1 MPKIE
6 RKEKQL
12 VAAVSAALGGSIALA
27 SVLSIFVLHTK
38 MPFDWDQM
46 IVVGL
51 LVAIF
56 PPSVIEITDLRWE
69 HGIDK
74 NIPRLLREIAESG
87 KTGLTLIRAIEV
99 SAERDYGP
107 LTPELRHLVSQISW
121 GVSLDEA
128 LRSFAKRARTKL
140 AQRSADLIAE
150 VSRSG
155 GDTQEIMEQVNKH
168 IGELQSMDRE
178 RYAQMRPYAVVVY
191 IAFGVF
197 LFTDIML
204 IRSFFTQ
211 IVDLQAKVL
220 QTQGVTG
227 GGGAASIF
235 GGASAMDIAL
245 LKKVLFHAT
254 LVQAGIGGLVAG
266 KMSEAKL
273 GAGLKHVVLLLIIS
287 FVAFF
292 IFVWGA

>member
-87 KTGLTLIRAIEV
+87 KTGLTLTRAIEV
-99 SAERDYGP
+99 SAERDYGT
-107 LTPELRHLVSQISW
+107 LTKELNQLVAQLSW
-121 GVSLDEA
+121 GSSIEEA
-128 LRSFAKRARTKL
+128 FRAFALRARTKL
-140 AQRSADLIAE
+140 AQRTSDLIVE
-150 VSRSG
+150 VARSG
-155 GDTQEIMEQVNKH
+155 GDTQEVMEQVNKH
-168 IGELQSMDRE
+168 IGELQSIDRE
-178 RYAQMRPYAVVVY
+178 RYAQMKPYAVVVY

-197 LFTDIML
+197 LFTDVLL

-211 IVDLQAKVL
+211 IVELQAKVMA
-220 QTQGVTG
+220 TSG
-227 GGGAASIF
+227 GGG
-235 GGASAMDIAL
+235 GGVFAGAGSVDVNF
-245 LKKVLFHAT
+245 LKKVLYHA
-254 LVQAGIGGLVAG
+254 VIIQALFGGLIAG
-266 KMSEAKL
+266 KMSEGRL
-273 GAGLKHVVLLLIIS
+273 GAGLKHTLLLLVIA
-287 FVAFF
+287 FVTFLLF
-292 IFVWGA
+292 IWRA

>member
-87 KTGLTLIRAIEV
+87 KTGLTLTRAIEV

-107 LTPELRHLVSQISW
+107 LTKELNQLVAQLSW
-121 GVSLDEA
+121 GSSIEEA
-128 LRSFAKRARTKL
+128 FRAFALRARTKL
-140 AQRSADLIAE
+140 AQRTSDLIVE
-150 VSRSG
+150 VARSG
-155 GDTQEIMEQVNKH
+155 GDTQEVMEQVNKH
-168 IGELQSMDRE
+168 IGELQSIDRE
-178 RYAQMRPYAVVVY
+178 RYAQMKPYAVVVY

-197 LFTDIML
+197 LFTDVLL

-211 IVDLQAKVL
+211 IVELQAKVMA
-220 QTQGVTG
+220 TSG
-227 GGGAASIF
+227 GGG
-235 GGASAMDIAL
+235 GGVFAGAGSVDVNF
-245 LKKVLFHAT
+245 LKKVLYHA
-254 LVQAGIGGLVAG
+254 VIIQALFGGLIAG
-266 KMSEAKL
+266 KMSEGRL
-273 GAGLKHVVLLLIIS
+273 GAGLKHTLLLLVIA
-287 FVAFF
+287 FVTFLLF
-292 IFVWGA
+292 IWRA